1 MAPWLLA
8 DGDGVVLILHV
19 QPRAKKSRIVGTYG
33 EALKVQLAA
42 PPVDGRAN
50 EALRRFFA
58 TALGVSRRDVEILS
72 GQTGRHK
79 RLRVRGLTPEAAIAA
94 LGL

>member
-1 MAPWLLA
+1 MLA